1 MSGAICLAQYI
12 VKLIRNLLLACLTL
26 SAGAWA
32 QTSVKSPDGSIEMSI
47 STAGGQLKYSVTYRG
62 KPVIADAALGLQ
74 LTGEVVP
81 GPNVRIA
88 AAREGSIDETYSMPH
103 GKSNPVRNYCRTL
116 ALDLDGAAPL
126 TLETRAYNDGVAFRY
141 LLRGASSSALEYPF
155 LVTYTP
161 GRETI

>member
-12 VKLIRNLLLACLTL
+12 VKLIRNLLLACLAL

-32 QTSVKSPDGSIEMSI
+32 QMSI

-88 AAREGSIDETYSMPH
+88 AAREGSVDETYSMPH

>member
-12 VKLIRNLLLACLTL
+12 VKLIRNLLLACLAL

-32 QTSVKSPDGSIEMSI
+32 QMSI
-47 STAGGQLKYSVTYRG
+47 STARGQVKYSVTYRG

-88 AAREGSIDETYSMPH
+88 AAREGSVDETYSMPH

-116 ALDLDGAAPL
+116 ALDLDGPAPL

-155 LVTYTP
+155 LVTYT
-161 GRETI
+161 